1 MEFGKESAERAVKRF
16 LQELSEQPMTIEDR
30 QETELL
36 ELGGHWD
43 GGGGRILAS
52 AIWWKVFLIPR
63 IRNLRQRRDLGEKV
77 LYFTCGF

>member
-1 MEFGKESAERAVKRF
+1 
-16 LQELSEQPMTIEDR
+16 MTIEDM

-43 GGGGRILAS
+43 GGGGMILAS

-63 IRNLRQRRDLGEKV
+63 IRNLRRRTDLGEKV
-77 LYFTCGF
+77 LNFTCCFWSAYKHSDEVPHQLVLNI

>member
-1 MEFGKESAERAVKRF
+1 
-16 LQELSEQPMTIEDR
+16 MTIEDR

-52 AIWWKVFLIPR
+52 AIWWKVFLTPR

-77 LYFTCGF
+77 LYFTCCFRSAYKHSGIVPHQLVLNI

>member
-1 MEFGKESAERAVKRF
+1 
-16 LQELSEQPMTIEDR
+16 MTIEDR

-36 ELGGHWD
+36 ELDGHWD

-63 IRNLRQRRDLGEKV
+63 IRNL
-77 LYFTCGF
+77 C